1 MTYQEATEFIL
12 SIPKFT
18 SKNKPEHTRLF
29 LQYLGHPERH
39 FKVIHV
45 AGTNG
50 KGSVCAY
57 LDAMLRAQKKRV
69 GLFTSPHLVK
79 INERIV
85 VDGEMLSD
93 AQFLSV
99 FEKVQAAVGR
109 MQEEN
114 LPHPTFFEF
123 LFGMAVTAFAEAKVE
138 YAVLETGLGGRL
150 DATNTV
156 EQPVCS
162 VITSIGYDHTELLG
176 DTLEEIAAEK
186 AGIIK
191 KGTPVIY
198 MEGAE
203 ESNRVIEETAKN
215 LGNRCKKIGKN
226 AFKILGIQNKSIA
239 FSCASAYYED
249 VTWRLNNTG
258 VYQPEN
264 ACLALEVMRLLFG
277 EAKQLRAWQEALSQV
292 IWKGRMEEVQPDVFI
307 DGAHNISAVER
318 FAESV
323 KKNSTGQGTILL
335 FSAVQD
341 KDYEQMIA
349 CLCRQV
355 DAEIYLVTQIQ
366 DKRAEARG
374 ILTETF
380 RRFTDRP
387 VLEMETIADAWEYI
401 MKNQNGR
408 RVYCLG
414 SLYLVGMIKE
424 LMEQSK
430 KQL

>member
-162 VITSIGYDHTELLG
+162 VITSIGYDHTEVLG

-349 CLCRQV
+349 YLCRQV
-355 DAEIYLVTQIQ
+355 DAETYLVTQIQ

-401 MKNQNGR
+401 MKNQKGR

-430 KQL
+430 K

>member
-57 LDAMLRAQKKRV
+57 LDAMLRAEKKRV

-258 VYQPEN
+258 AYQPEN

-292 IWKGRMEEVQPDVFI
+292 IWKGRMEEVQPDIFI

-349 CLCRQV
+349 YLCRQV
-355 DAEIYLVTQIQ
+355 DAETYLVTQIQ

-401 MKNQNGR
+401 MKNQKGR

-430 KQL
+430 K

>member
-57 LDAMLRAQKKRV
+57 LDAMLRAEKKRV

-292 IWKGRMEEVQPDVFI
+292 IWKGRMEEVQPDIFI

-349 CLCRQV
+349 YLCRQV

-374 ILTETF
+374 ILAETF

-401 MKNQNGR
+401 MKNQKGR

-430 KQL
+430 K

>member
-349 CLCRQV
+349 YLCRQV
-355 DAEIYLVTQIQ
+355 DAETYLVTQIQ

-430 KQL
+430 K

>member
-39 FKVIHV
+39 FKMIHV

-430 KQL
+430 K

>member
-1 MTYQEATEFIL
+1 MTYQEATEYIL

-29 LQYLGHPERH
+29 LQYLGHPEQQ
-39 FKVIHV
+39 FQVIHV

-57 LDAMLRAQKKRV
+57 LDAMLRAQGKSV
-69 GLFTSPHLVK
+69 GLFTSPHLVR

-85 VDGEMLSD
+85 VNGEMLSD
-93 AQFLSV
+93 EQFLSV

-109 MQEEN
+109 MQEVN

-150 DATNTV
+150 DATNSV
-156 EQPVCS
+156 EKPVCS
-162 VITSIGYDHTELLG
+162 VITSIGFDHTELLG
-176 DTLEEIAAEK
+176 DTLEKIAAEK

-191 KGTPVIY
+191 KGTPVVYI
-198 MEGAE
+198 EGAE

-239 FSCASAYYED
+239 FSCVSAYYED
-249 VTWRLNNTG
+249 VTWKLHNTG
-258 VYQPEN
+258 IYQPEN
-264 ACLALEVMRLLFG
+264 ACLALEVMRLLFT
-277 EAKQLRAWQEALSQV
+277 EKKQLRAWQEALEQV
-292 IWKGRMEEVQPDVFI
+292 IWQGRMEEVQPDIYI

-323 KKNSTGQGTILL
+323 KRNPSGQGTILL

-349 CLCRQV
+349 YLCRQV
-355 DAEIYLVTQIQ
+355 DAELYLVTQIQ
-366 DKRAEARG
+366 DKRAEDRG
-374 ILTETF
+374 TLTETF

-387 VLEMETIADAWEYI
+387 VLEMETLADAWKYI
-401 MKNQNGR
+401 MNNQNGR

-424 LMEQSK
+424 LMEQREK
-430 KQL
+430 

>member
-277 EAKQLRAWQEALSQV
+277 EEKQLRAWQEALSPV

-430 KQL
+430 K

>member
-1 MTYQEATEFIL
+1 MTYQEATEYIL

-29 LQYLGHPERH
+29 LQYLGHPEQQ
-39 FKVIHV
+39 FQVIHV

-57 LDAMLRAQKKRV
+57 LDAMLRAQGKSV
-69 GLFTSPHLVK
+69 GLFTSPHLVR

-85 VDGEMLSD
+85 VNGEMLSD
-93 AQFLSV
+93 EQFLSV

-109 MQEEN
+109 MQEVN

-150 DATNTV
+150 DATNSV
-156 EQPVCS
+156 EKPVCS
-162 VITSIGYDHTELLG
+162 VITSIGFDHTELLG
-176 DTLEEIAAEK
+176 DTLEKIAAEK

-191 KGTPVIY
+191 KGTPVVYI
-198 MEGAE
+198 EGAE

-239 FSCASAYYED
+239 FSCVSAYYED
-249 VTWRLNNTG
+249 VTWKLHNTG
-258 VYQPEN
+258 IYQPEN
-264 ACLALEVMRLLFG
+264 ACLALEVMRLLFP
-277 EAKQLRAWQEALSQV
+277 EKKQLRAWQEALEQV
-292 IWKGRMEEVQPDVFI
+292 IWQGRMEEVQPDIYI

-323 KKNSTGQGTILL
+323 KRNPSGQGTILL

-349 CLCRQV
+349 YLCRQV
-355 DAEIYLVTQIQ
+355 DAELYLVTQIQ
-366 DKRAEARG
+366 DKRAEDRG
-374 ILTETF
+374 TLTETF

-387 VLEMETIADAWEYI
+387 VLEMETLADAWKYI
-401 MKNQNGR
+401 MNNQNGR

-424 LMEQSK
+424 LMEQREK
-430 KQL
+430 

>member
-292 IWKGRMEEVQPDVFI
+292 IWKGRMEEVQPDIFI

-349 CLCRQV
+349 YLCRQV

-374 ILTETF
+374 ILAETF

-401 MKNQNGR
+401 MKNQKGR

-430 KQL
+430 K

>member
-176 DTLEEIAAEK
+176 NTLEEIAAEK

-258 VYQPEN
+258 AYQPEN

-292 IWKGRMEEVQPDVFI
+292 IWKGRMEEVQPDIFI

-349 CLCRQV
+349 YLCRQV

-374 ILTETF
+374 ILAETF

>member
-99 FEKVQAAVGR
+99 FEKIQAAVGR

-176 DTLEEIAAEK
+176 DTLEKIAAEK

-191 KGTPVIY
+191 TGTPVIY

-349 CLCRQV
+349 YLCRQV

-430 KQL
+430 K

>member
-176 DTLEEIAAEK
+176 DTLEKIAAEK

-258 VYQPEN
+258 AYQPEN

-277 EAKQLRAWQEALSQV
+277 EAKQLRVWQEALSQV

-349 CLCRQV
+349 YLCRQV

-430 KQL
+430 K

>member
-57 LDAMLRAQKKRV
+57 LDAMLRAEKKRV

-349 CLCRQV
+349 YLCRQV

-374 ILTETF
+374 ILAETF

-430 KQL
+430 K

>member
-50 KGSVCAY
+50 KGSVGAY

-191 KGTPVIY
+191 KGTPVVY
-198 MEGAE
+198 AEGAE
-203 ESNRVIEETAKN
+203 ESNHVIEKTAKN

-349 CLCRQV
+349 YLCRQV

-430 KQL
+430 K

>member
-57 LDAMLRAQKKRV
+57 LDAMLRAEKKRV

-176 DTLEEIAAEK
+176 DTLEKIATEK

-349 CLCRQV
+349 YLCRQV

-430 KQL
+430 K

>member
-258 VYQPEN
+258 AYQPEN

-349 CLCRQV
+349 YLCRQV

-374 ILTETF
+374 ILAETF

-430 KQL
+430 K

>member
-57 LDAMLRAQKKRV
+57 LDAMLRAEKKRV

-292 IWKGRMEEVQPDVFI
+292 IWKGRMEEVQPDIFI

-349 CLCRQV
+349 YLCRQV
-355 DAEIYLVTQIQ
+355 DAETYLVTQIQ

-430 KQL
+430 K

>member
-1 MTYQEATEFIL
+1 MTYQEATEYIL

-29 LQYLGHPERH
+29 LQYLGHPEQQ
-39 FKVIHV
+39 FQVIHV

-57 LDAMLRAQKKRV
+57 LDAMLRAQGKSV
-69 GLFTSPHLVK
+69 GLFTSPHLVR

-85 VDGEMLSD
+85 VNGEMLSD
-93 AQFLSV
+93 EQFLSV

-109 MQEEN
+109 MQEVN

-150 DATNTV
+150 DATNSV
-156 EQPVCS
+156 EKPVCS
-162 VITSIGYDHTELLG
+162 VITSIGFDHTELLG
-176 DTLEEIAAEK
+176 DTLEKIAAEK

-191 KGTPVIY
+191 KGTPVVYI
-198 MEGAE
+198 EGTE

-239 FSCASAYYED
+239 FSCVSAYYED
-249 VTWRLNNTG
+249 VTWKLHNTG
-258 VYQPEN
+258 IYQPEN
-264 ACLALEVMRLLFG
+264 ACLALEVMRLLFL
-277 EAKQLRAWQEALSQV
+277 EKKQLRAWQEALEQV
-292 IWKGRMEEVQPDVFI
+292 IWQGRMEEVQPDIYI

-323 KKNSTGQGTILL
+323 KRNPSGQGTILL

-349 CLCRQV
+349 YLCRQV
-355 DAEIYLVTQIQ
+355 DAELYMVTQIQ
-366 DKRAEARG
+366 DKRAEDRG
-374 ILTETF
+374 TLTEMF

-387 VLEMETIADAWEYI
+387 VLEMETLADAWKYI
-401 MKNQNGR
+401 MNNQNGR

-424 LMEQSK
+424 LMEQREK
-430 KQL
+430 

>member
-39 FKVIHV
+39 FKMIHV

-292 IWKGRMEEVQPDVFI
+292 IWKGRMEEVRPDVFI

>member
-277 EAKQLRAWQEALSQV
+277 ETKQLRAWQEALSQV

-430 KQL
+430 K

>member
-430 KQL
+430 K

>member
-186 AGIIK
+186 SGIIK

-258 VYQPEN
+258 AYQPEN

-292 IWKGRMEEVQPDVFI
+292 IWKGRMEEVQPDIFI

-349 CLCRQV
+349 YLCRQV

-374 ILTETF
+374 ILVETF

-430 KQL
+430 K

>member
-162 VITSIGYDHTELLG
+162 VITSIGYDHTEVLG

-349 CLCRQV
+349 YLCRQV

-374 ILTETF
+374 ILAETF

-430 KQL
+430 K

>member
-186 AGIIK
+186 SGIIK

-292 IWKGRMEEVQPDVFI
+292 IWKGRMEEVQPDIFI

-349 CLCRQV
+349 YLCRQV

-374 ILTETF
+374 ILAETF

-430 KQL
+430 K

>member
-349 CLCRQV
+349 YLCRQV

-374 ILTETF
+374 ILVETF

-430 KQL
+430 K

>member
-1 MTYQEATEFIL
+1 MTYQEATEYIL

-29 LQYLGHPERH
+29 LQYLGHPEQQ
-39 FKVIHV
+39 FQVIHV

-57 LDAMLRAQKKRV
+57 LDAMLRAQGKSV
-69 GLFTSPHLVK
+69 GLFTSPHLVR

-85 VDGEMLSD
+85 VNGEMLSD
-93 AQFLSV
+93 EQFLSV

-109 MQEEN
+109 MQEVN

-150 DATNTV
+150 DATNSV
-156 EQPVCS
+156 EKPVCS
-162 VITSIGYDHTELLG
+162 VITSIGFDHTELLG
-176 DTLEEIAAEK
+176 DTLEKIAAEK

-191 KGTPVIY
+191 KGTPVVYI
-198 MEGAE
+198 EGTE

-239 FSCASAYYED
+239 FSCVSAYYED
-249 VTWRLNNTG
+249 VTWKLHNTG
-258 VYQPEN
+258 IYQPEN
-264 ACLALEVMRLLFG
+264 ACLALEVMRLLFP
-277 EAKQLRAWQEALSQV
+277 EKKQLRAWQEALEQV
-292 IWKGRMEEVQPDVFI
+292 IWQGRMEEVQPDIYI

-323 KKNSTGQGTILL
+323 KRNPSGQGTILL

-349 CLCRQV
+349 YLCRQV
-355 DAEIYLVTQIQ
+355 DAELYLVTQIQ
-366 DKRAEARG
+366 DKRAEDRG
-374 ILTETF
+374 TLTETF

-387 VLEMETIADAWEYI
+387 VLEMETLADAWKYI
-401 MKNQNGR
+401 MNNQNGR

-424 LMEQSK
+424 LMEQREK
-430 KQL
+430 

>member
-1 MTYQEATEFIL
+1 MTYQEATEYIL

-29 LQYLGHPERH
+29 LQYLGHPEQQ
-39 FKVIHV
+39 FQVIHV

-57 LDAMLRAQKKRV
+57 LDAMLRAQGKSV
-69 GLFTSPHLVK
+69 GLFTSPHLVR

-85 VDGEMLSD
+85 VNGEMLSD
-93 AQFLSV
+93 EQFLSV

-109 MQEEN
+109 MQEVN

-150 DATNTV
+150 DATNSV
-156 EQPVCS
+156 EKPVCS
-162 VITSIGYDHTELLG
+162 VITSIGFDHTELLG
-176 DTLEEIAAEK
+176 DTLEKIAAEK

-191 KGTPVIY
+191 KGTPVVYI
-198 MEGAE
+198 EGAE
-203 ESNRVIEETAKN
+203 KSNRVIEETAKN

-239 FSCASAYYED
+239 FSCVSAYYED
-249 VTWRLNNTG
+249 VTWKLHNTG
-258 VYQPEN
+258 IYQPEN
-264 ACLALEVMRLLFG
+264 ACLALEVMRLLFQ
-277 EAKQLRAWQEALSQV
+277 EKKQLRAWQEALEQV
-292 IWKGRMEEVQPDVFI
+292 IWQGRMEEVQPDIYI

-323 KKNSTGQGTILL
+323 KRNPSGQGTILL

-349 CLCRQV
+349 YLCRQV
-355 DAEIYLVTQIQ
+355 DAELYLVTQIQ
-366 DKRAEARG
+366 DKRAEDRG
-374 ILTETF
+374 TLTETF

-387 VLEMETIADAWEYI
+387 VLEMETLADAWKYI
-401 MKNQNGR
+401 MNNQNGR

-424 LMEQSK
+424 LMEQREK
-430 KQL
+430 

>member
-162 VITSIGYDHTELLG
+162 VITSIGYDHTEVLG

-349 CLCRQV
+349 YLCRQV
-355 DAEIYLVTQIQ
+355 DAETYLVTQIQ

-374 ILTETF
+374 ILAETF

-430 KQL
+430 K

>member
-349 CLCRQV
+349 YLCRQV

-401 MKNQNGR
+401 MKNQKGR

-430 KQL
+430 K

>member
-292 IWKGRMEEVQPDVFI
+292 IWKGRMEEVQPDIFI

-349 CLCRQV
+349 YLCRQV
-355 DAEIYLVTQIQ
+355 DAETYLVTQIQ

-430 KQL
+430 K

>member
-349 CLCRQV
+349 YLCRQV

-430 KQL
+430 K

>member
-258 VYQPEN
+258 AYQPEN

-292 IWKGRMEEVQPDVFI
+292 IWKGRMEEVQPDIFI

-349 CLCRQV
+349 YLCRQV
-355 DAEIYLVTQIQ
+355 DAETYLVTQIQ

-401 MKNQNGR
+401 MKNQKGR

-430 KQL
+430 K

>member
-176 DTLEEIAAEK
+176 DTLEKIAAEK

-349 CLCRQV
+349 YLCRQV

-374 ILTETF
+374 ILAETF

-430 KQL
+430 K

>member
-162 VITSIGYDHTELLG
+162 VITSIGYDHTEVLG

-292 IWKGRMEEVQPDVFI
+292 IWKGRMEEVQPDIFI

-349 CLCRQV
+349 YLCRQV

-374 ILTETF
+374 ILAETF

-430 KQL
+430 K